1 MTDQMTSGRSDLRA
15 AGIAG
20 VISGIAG
27 LMGLGVAAF
36 PSWSIPPPPPP
47 PDLMPAIIEWH
58 VENRGGLMISLAL
71 GAVSVSFFI
80 WFAIGLSAMLRR
92 SDRDS
97 QPSVA
102 MGSAV
107 VSATLVLVGLVC
119 RTVLN
124 FSGAMGGEEFV
135 VRALY
140 DLAGFFTA
148 FAAFPGAV
156 FFFIVG
162 RTVMRSRALP
172 SLVSIGAFMLAVI
185 SLGSAAAVMATT
197 KGGAM
202 AAGGMAQLGVM
213 GLTVLWALG
222 TGLRMMSG
230 PRQETT
236 GPKERP

>member
-1 MTDQMTSGRSDLRA
+1 MTDQVTTGRSDLRA

-27 LMGLGVAAF
+27 LMGVGIAAF
-36 PSWSIPPPPPP
+36 WSIPPPPPP
-47 PDLMPAIIEWH
+47 PDLMPFIIEWH
-58 VENRGGLMISLAL
+58 VENRGSLMIALAL

-80 WFAIGLSAMLRR
+80 WFAIGLSAMLRK

-102 MGSAV
+102 MGAAV
-107 VSATLVLVGLVC
+107 SSATLVLIGLVS

-172 SLVSIGAFMLAVI
+172 SFVPIGALVLAVL
-185 SLGSAAAVMATT
+185 SLGSAAAAMGTT
-197 KGGAM
+197 KGGFM

-213 GLTVLWALG
+213 GLTVLWAFG

-230 PRQETT
+230 ARRETT